1 MLLESLQLQ
10 ILDPDSDD
18 TGGASKGFKVVTI
31 RAFIDDQEVGYI
43 KLSYIP
49 KQTWND
55 KFENNIL
62 TFAYRWKG
70 WAFNTETLSGLE
82 SYTMPRGA
90 TNYTK
95 DEMIAKAHTLLDDS
109 KNQVK
114 NYHVNKPLV
123 DYINVYE
130 SHRRQGIGTKLY
142 YEAAKWCQQ
151 NNMELHASGI
161 QSGLA
166 KSAWKK
172 METMHDRK
180 VVKRGDRRV
189 LLVDII

>member
-1 MLLESLQLQ
+1 MSNLFSQLTCFNKLYTRFIMLLESLQLQ
-10 ILDPDSDD
+10 ILDPDPDD

-31 RAFIDDQEVGYI
+31 KAFIDDQEVGYI

-49 KQTWND
+49 KDVWDNND
-55 KFENNIL
+55 IDFQYHWPCN
-62 TFAYRWKG
+62 
-70 WAFNTETLSGLE
+70 S
-82 SYTMPRGA
+82 
-90 TNYTK
+90 K
-95 DEMIAKAHTLLDDS
+95 DK
-109 KNQVK
+109 VK